1 MADLRKDSNEGGFTL
16 VELLVVVVIIGILVA
31 IAFPVYNNIVSHA
44 NRVTVE
50 ANLRTIESAVTQFSA
65 NNKGT
70 VPLKNDLA
78 IFLMEWP
85 VGPDGVEYDVIHG
98 KAVISKAGDGD
109 WFTAEEGDSLPIT
122 W

>member
-65 NNKGT
+65 NNEGT
-70 VPLKNDLA
+70 VPLRNDLA
-78 IFLMEWP
+78 IYLM
-85 VGPDGVEYDVIHG
+85 
-98 KAVISKAGDGD
+98 
-109 WFTAEEGDSLPIT
+109 
-122 W
+122 